1 MTAESLLAA
10 AMAGGEDGLSPRD
23 CWLCL
28 ASLYAGGNSAQTQLN
43 AAISSGLD
51 RLATTDVLK
60 CLSAVLNP

>member
-1 MTAESLLAA
+1 MTAATLLAA

-28 ASLYAGGNSAQTQLN
+28 AYLYSGGASAQTQLN
-43 AAISSGLD
+43 SAIASGLD

-60 CLSAVLNP
+60 CIAAVLNP